1 MLETVLRSLNVELPH
16 RESLDEYLDIII
28 PAVRKWGEDLGETK
42 YYSQEGGKPWLEV
55 RDEDNFH
62 NTIVHF
68 FNELQQGG
76 NPASG
81 EYLRSTDGNVIK
93 GRWRLLEG
101 TNKMIIEMGGG
112 GGGGGDKGGG
122 GGGGGGQSELY
133 ELAYLDSY
141 FFILKKHGE
150 QRGRRKYF
158 AMGFEPF
165 IKGLEWRDYAEAL
178 FNTYRS
184 KHRTYQ
190 ITMAIVVILVI
201 LVLALSFF

>member
-1 MLETVLRSLNVELPH
+1 MAEQSWLETILRSLNVELPF
-16 RESLDEYLDIII
+16 RDTLDEYLDIVI
-28 PAVRKWGEDLGETK
+28 PEVRKWGEDLAETK
-42 YYSQEGGKPWLEV
+42 YYSHPGGKPWLEV

-68 FNELQQGG
+68 FNDQ
-76 NPASG
+76 G

-101 TNKMIIEMGGG
+101 TNKMIIEA
-112 GGGGGDKGGG
+112 GGGGDKGGG
-122 GGGGGGQSELY
+122 GGGVSELY
-133 ELAYLDSY
+133 ELAYLDAH

-158 AMGFEPF
+158 AMGSESY
-165 IKGLEWRDYAEAL
+165 IRGLEWRDYAEAL

-190 ITMAIVVILVI
+190 ITMGVIVVLVI
-201 LVLALSFF
+201 LLLALSLF